1 MNLWF
6 TSDTHFGHE
15 NIIKYCKRPFKSLEH
30 MNMEIIRRWNE
41 RVQPDDMVIFAG
53 DFCFRNSPA
62 SKERGEGDTHKWKTY
77 RDQLNGEIVFLQ
89 GNHDRNNS
97 LPTKIMSL
105 TLNYAG
111 HNIFVTHMPENANPK
126 FKINLVGHVHEKWKT
141 KKGKGY
147 TMVNIGV
154 DQWGF
159 RPVKMDEIL
168 KEVK

>member
-62 SKERGEGDTHKWKTY
+62 SKERGEGDTHK
-77 RDQLNGEIVFLQ
+77 
-89 GNHDRNNS
+89 
-97 LPTKIMSL
+97 
-105 TLNYAG
+105 
-111 HNIFVTHMPENANPK
+111 
-126 FKINLVGHVHEKWKT
+126 
-141 KKGKGY
+141 
-147 TMVNIGV
+147 
-154 DQWGF
+154 
-159 RPVKMDEIL
+159 
-168 KEVK
+168 